1 LGFESLPRSFAMRTK
16 LITLSLAVV
25 LSAGVA
31 ACGED
36 DEPAG
41 SGTGSQE
48 TATPTPTPTPTAAA
62 AGIEAIVQGI
72 GKDTK
77 AKPEVPPPQGD
88 PPPELVI
95 RDIVPGKGAK
105 AKAGDELTMQ
115 YVGISWSNGQQF
127 DASWDRGAE
136 PFAFQLGAGM
146 VIPGWDQGLVG
157 LRKGGRRLLII
168 PPEMGYGPNGTPDG
182 TIAPNETLI
191 FVVDRV

>member
-1 LGFESLPRSFAMRTK
+1 MGFESLPRSFDMRTK
-16 LITLSLAVV
+16 LITLTLALA

-41 SGTGSQE
+41 SGTGSE
-48 TATPTPTPTPTAAA
+48 STATPTPTETASA
-62 AGIEAIVQGI
+62 AGVEAIIQGI

-77 AKPEVPPPQGD
+77 TKPEVPAPQGD
-88 PPPELVI
+88 PPAELVV
-95 RDIVPGKGAK
+95 RDIVAGKGPK
-105 AKAGDELTMQ
+105 AKAGDQLTMQ
-115 YVGISWSNGQQF
+115 YVGISWSTGQQF

-146 VIPGWDQGLVG
+146 VIPGWDEGLVG

-168 PPEMGYGPNGTPDG
+168 PPDMGYGPNGTPDG

>member
-1 LGFESLPRSFAMRTK
+1 MRSK
-16 LITLSLAVV
+16 LIPLTLALV
-25 LSAGVA
+25 LSAGIA

-36 DEPAG
+36 DDTSSG
-41 SGTGSQE
+41 SGAESA
-48 TATPTPTPTPTAAA
+48 ATPTPTETATES
-62 AGIEAIVQGI
+62 GVEAIVQGI

-77 AKPEVPPPQGD
+77 TKPEVPAPQGE
-88 PPPELVI
+88 PPAELVI
-95 RDIVPGKGAK
+95 RDIVPGKGPK

-168 PPEMGYGPNGTPDG
+168 PPDMGYGPQGTPDG

>member
-1 LGFESLPRSFAMRTK
+1 LGFESLPRSFDMRTK
-16 LITLSLAVV
+16 LIALIFALV
-25 LSAGVA
+25 LPAGLA

-36 DEPAG
+36 DDPG
-41 SGTGSQE
+41 TSGTGSE
-48 TATPTPTPTPTAAA
+48 STATPTPTPTASE
-62 AGIEAIVQGI
+62 AGIEAVVQGI

-77 AKPEVPPPQGD
+77 TKPEVPAPQGD

-95 RDIVPGKGAK
+95 RDIVPGKGPK

-115 YVGISWSNGQQF
+115 YVGISWSTGQQF

-168 PPEMGYGPNGTPDG
+168 PPDMGYGPEGTPDG

>member
-1 LGFESLPRSFAMRTK
+1 MRTK
-16 LITLSLAVV
+16 LISLTLALV
-25 LSAGVA
+25 LSAGIA

-36 DEPAG
+36 DEPAS
-41 SGTGSQE
+41 SGDE
-48 TATPTPTPTPTAAA
+48 AAATPTPTETASED
-62 AGIEAIVQGI
+62 GVEAIVQGI

-77 AKPEVPPPQGD
+77 SKPEVPAPQGD
-88 PPPELVI
+88 PPSELVI
-95 RDIVPGKGAK
+95 RDIVPGKGPK
-105 AKAGDELTMQ
+105 AKAGDELSMQ
-115 YVGISWSNGQQF
+115 YVGNSWSTGQQF
-127 DASWDRGAE
+127 DASWDRGAQ

>member
-1 LGFESLPRSFAMRTK
+1 MRTK
-16 LITLSLAVV
+16 LITLTLALV
-25 LSAGVA
+25 LSAGIA

-36 DEPAG
+36 DEPAS
-41 SGTGSQE
+41 SGDE
-48 TATPTPTPTPTAAA
+48 AAATPTPAETASED
-62 AGIEAIVQGI
+62 GVEAIVQAI

-77 AKPEVPPPQGD
+77 AKPEIPAPQGD

-95 RDIVPGKGAK
+95 RDIVPGKGPK
-105 AKAGDELTMQ
+105 AKAGDEMSMQ
-115 YVGISWSNGQQF
+115 YAGNSWSTGQQF
-127 DASWDRGAE
+127 DASWDRGAQ
-136 PFAFQLGAGM
+136 PFTFQLGAGM

-157 LRKGGRRLLII
+157 MRKGGRRLLII

>member
-1 LGFESLPRSFAMRTK
+1 MRSK
-16 LITLSLAVV
+16 LITLTLALV
-25 LSAGVA
+25 LAAAIA

-36 DEPAG
+36 DDTSSG
-41 SGTGSQE
+41 SGAESA
-48 TATPTPTPTPTAAA
+48 ATPTPTETATES
-62 AGIEAIVQGI
+62 GVEAIVQGI

-77 AKPEVPPPQGD
+77 TKPEVPAPQGD

-95 RDIVPGKGAK
+95 REIVPGKGPK

-115 YVGISWSNGQQF
+115 YVGISWSTGQQF

-168 PPEMGYGPNGTPDG
+168 PPDMGYGPQGTPDG